1 MGLFISVLILSDVF
15 LYLDIRLIFIEK
27 KGLQKVH
34 SGAGNHYILKQSTEK
49 PATLRSKGPP
59 GTLPSVQ
66 RAPPDGQAREQT
78 ACRPAAEPA

>member
-1 MGLFISVLILSDVF
+1 MSFSHLDV
-15 LYLDIRLIFIEK
+15 RLMFIEK

-49 PATLRSKGPP
+49 PATLRSESPP

-66 RAPPDGQAREQT
+66 RAPPGGQAREQT
-78 ACRPAAEPA
+78 ARRPPAEPAQSRTPGVMW